1 MREGK
6 MWYKLSGFG
15 DEISPDFDT
24 QLKVLKE
31 EGINYLELR
40 SAFGKNVV
48 NLDDEDI
55 DAIQKFLD
63 KYGIKISAIASPI
76 GKVRA
81 REDIEGQKEK
91 LSNAIK
97 LAHIFNTPY
106 IRIFSFYPEEGMGI
120 EELRKISME
129 RLGELVKI
137 AEKEGAVLLHEN
149 EKRIYGDIPERCLD
163 ILKSINSPNL
173 KAVFDP
179 SNFIQ
184 CDVKPFREAYPL
196 LEEYIEYIHI
206 KDAHLSDGVEVPAG
220 EGDGEIK
227 EILKAIKGK
236 GREFFLSLEPHLA
249 HSGQFQ
255 GFSGPELFKK
265 ASQALK
271 KILSE
276 IER

>member
-1 MREGK
+1 

-106 IRIFSFYPEEGMGI
+106 IRIFSFYPEEGMSI
-120 EELRKISME
+120 EELRKISLE
-129 RLGELVKI
+129 RLGELVRI
-137 AEKEGAVLLHEN
+137 AEKEGVILLHEN

-163 ILKSINSPNL
+163 ILKNINSPNL

-184 CDVKPFREAYPL
+184 CNVKPFREAYPL

-227 EILKAIKGK
+227 ETLEAIKEK

-255 GFSGPELFKK
+255 GFSGPALFKR

>member
-1 MREGK
+1 

-15 DEISPDFDT
+15 DEISPDFEE

-31 EGINYLELR
+31 EGIDYLELR

-48 NLDDEDI
+48 ALTEDDSKKIKEMLDR
-55 DAIQKFLD
+55 
-63 KYGIKISAIASPI
+63 YGIKVSAIASPI

-81 REDIEGQKEK
+81 REDIDGQKEK
-91 LSNAIK
+91 LHNAIR
-97 LAHIFNTPY
+97 LAKFFNTPY
-106 IRIFSFYPEEGMGI
+106 IRIFSFYPEEGMSI
-120 EELRKISME
+120 EELREISLE
-129 RLGELVKI
+129 RLRELVKI
-137 AEKEGAVLLHEN
+137 AEKEGVILLHEN
-149 EKRIYGDIPERCLD
+149 EKKIYGDIPERCLD

-184 CDVKPFREAYPL
+184 CNVKPFREAYPI
-196 LEEYIEYIHI
+196 LEDYIEYVHI
-206 KDAHLSDGVEVPAG
+206 KDAQFSDGVEVPAG

-227 EILKAIKGK
+227 EILLSLKAKGK
-236 GREFFLSLEPHLA
+236 EYFLSLEPHLA

>member
-1 MREGK
+1 

-15 DEISPDFDT
+15 DEISFDFEE
-24 QLKVLKE
+24 QLMVLKE
-31 EGINYLELR
+31 EEIGYLELR
-40 SAFGKNVV
+40 SALGKNVV
-48 NLDDEDI
+48 ALTEEDSHKI
-55 DAIQKFLD
+55 KEMLD

-81 REDIEGQKEK
+81 REDMEGQKEK
-91 LSNAIK
+91 LQNAIK
-97 LAHIFNTPY
+97 LAHFFETPY
-106 IRIFSFYPEEGMGI
+106 VRIFSFYPEEGMSI
-120 EELRKISME
+120 EELRKISLE

-137 AEKEGAVLLHEN
+137 AEKEGIILLHEN
-149 EKRIYGDIPERCLD
+149 EKKIYGDTPERCLD

-184 CDVKPFREAYPL
+184 CGVKPFREAYLPL
-196 LEEYIEYIHI
+196 ESYIEYVHI
-206 KDAHLSDGVEVPAG
+206 KDAHFSDGVEVPAG

-227 EILKAIKGK
+227 EILLSLKKK
-236 GREFFLSLEPHLA
+236 GREYFLSLEPHLA

>member
-1 MREGK
+1 
-6 MWYKLSGFG
+6 
-15 DEISPDFDT
+15 
-24 QLKVLKE
+24 
-31 EGINYLELR
+31 
-40 SAFGKNVV
+40 

-91 LSNAIK
+91 LRNAIK

-106 IRIFSFYPEEGMGI
+106 IRIFSFYPEEGMSI
-120 EELRKISME
+120 EELRKISLE
-129 RLGELVKI
+129 RLGELVRI
-137 AEKEGAVLLHEN
+137 AEKEGVILLHEN

-163 ILKSINSPNL
+163 ILKNINSPNL

-184 CDVKPFREAYPL
+184 CNVKPFREAYPL

-206 KDAHLSDGVEVPAG
+206 KDANFSDGVEVPAG